1 MILELR
7 DHLNILSIFNFKISL
22 LKTTFGQKNKFFII
36 ISSHFNFENC
46 ILLEIGIKMFNI
58 QELILTAKLIKKIS
72 CRDVSSQISM
82 MHYDYG
88 PHIPCTFIPKLD

>member
-1 MILELR
+1 
-7 DHLNILSIFNFKISL
+7 
-22 LKTTFGQKNKFFII
+22 
-36 ISSHFNFENC
+36 
-46 ILLEIGIKMFNI
+46 MFNI